1 MRRLFVEY
9 TLNLKNITLQNY
21 KELISNQNLLP
32 GRKIL
37 QEDLDARFAAIR
49 QAGTATVFELKN
61 ALSTPAKLSAFAGE
75 TGLSEAYLTIL
86 RREIGSLE
94 QKPVPLGDFPGVEV
108 NIIGVLNQAAIK
120 TSKDFF
126 DFYHNSSAFGAAGSM
141 NIPQD
146 TVDELYALSNLV
158 RINGVGAVAARAFYE
173 AGYKTISDIAKAPAE
188 EMLAK
193 VTAVNN
199 AKQYYKAKLGVK
211 DMQFC
216 IDFAGLIMGFD

>member
-1 MRRLFVEY
+1 MGYSLD
-9 TLNLKNITLQNY
+9 LKNISLKVY
-21 KELISNQNLLP
+21 KGMLSNQNLLP
-32 GRKIL
+32 GRRIL

-49 QAGTATVFELKN
+49 QAGIKTVFELKN
-61 ALSTPAKLSAFAGE
+61 VLSTSGKLSSFAE
-75 TGLSEAYLTIL
+75 KTGVCEEYLIIL
-86 RREIGSLE
+86 KREIGSLE
-94 QKPVPLGDFPGVEV
+94 QKPVPLGDFPGVGA

-120 TSKDFF
+120 TSKDY
-126 DFYHNSSAFGAAGSM
+126 FYLISGGGVKAAAGI

-146 TVDELYALSNLV
+146 TADELYALSNLV

-216 IDFAGLIMGFD
+216 IDFAGLIRSFD